1 MYALLKNRVAAVALS
16 TTLLATTFAAPAMA
30 NDVTGAGASF
40 VYPAMTRWSAD
51 YRTATNKQ
59 INYQSIGSGGGIA
72 QIKAGTV
79 DFGSSD
85 APLPP
90 ADLQKSG
97 LVQFPSVIGGVV
109 PIVNVEGVAAGA
121 MKLDGDTLANIFLGK
136 ITRWNDPAIAALNG
150 GINLP
155 DARITVV
162 HRSDGSGTT
171 FNFVNYLSKV
181 SPDWKNGVGEG
192 TTVKWPVGIGG
203 KGNEGVAAYVKQIKG
218 GIGYVELS
226 YALQNRLSYSRLK
239 NAAGNFVLP
248 SEETFSAAAASANW
262 GASRDFFLVMTNAP
276 GENSWPITATN
287 FILMHREPRNRAG
300 AKNAQEFFRWVY
312 ANGGQQ
318 ARQLGYVPL
327 PAALV
332 QQVERY
338 WAENARY

>member
-1 MYALLKNRVAAVALS
+1 MHALLKNRVAAAALA
-16 TTLLATTFAAPAMA
+16 TTLLAATFAAPAMA
-30 NDVTGAGASF
+30 SDVTGAGASF

-51 YRTATNKQ
+51 YRTATGKQ
-59 INYQSIGSGGGIA
+59 VNYQSIGSGGGIA

-90 ADLQKSG
+90 EDLAKSG

-121 MKLDGDTLANIFLGK
+121 MKLDGATLANIFLGR
-136 ITRWNDPAIAALNG
+136 ITRWNDPAIVALNA
-150 GINLP
+150 GIALP

-192 TTVKWPVGIGG
+192 TTVQWPVGIGG
-203 KGNEGVAAYVKQIKG
+203 KGNEGVAAYVRQIKG

-226 YALQNRLSYSRLK
+226 YALQNRMAYSRLK
-239 NAAGNFVLP
+239 NAAGNFVNP

-287 FILMHREPRNRAG
+287 FILMHRQPRNRAG
-300 AKNAQEFFRWVY
+300 ARNAQEFFSWVY
-312 ANGGQQ
+312 ANGGPQ

-332 QQVERY
+332 QQIERY
-338 WAENARY
+338 WADNARY